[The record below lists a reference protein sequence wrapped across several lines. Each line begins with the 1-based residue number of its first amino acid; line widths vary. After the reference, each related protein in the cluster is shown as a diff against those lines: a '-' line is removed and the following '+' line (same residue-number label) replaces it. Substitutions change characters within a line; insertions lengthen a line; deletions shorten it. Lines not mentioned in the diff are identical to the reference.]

1 MLDGTLRLSRDGQGI
16 NQMARM
22 GSFGEQV
29 VCPAELLIPVREDM
43 PWAQAALVGCCV
55 PTGVGAATN
64 AARVEAGS
72 SVLVIGCGG
81 VGLNVVQGAKLAG
94 AARIIAC
101 DLLDNKLEYAQE
113 FGATHTLNASR
124 ENVVERVREL
134 TAGRGADYAFDAIGG
149 EQTTLQIIEAIRPGG
164 TAVIVGMA
172 AMNVRAPIAPY
183 ALALQQKTVKGTM
196 YGSIRPSIDLPRLVD
211 LYMNGRIKV
220 DELISRTYSLSEINE
235 GFEALRSGQVARGVV
250 VFDG

>member
-1 MLDGTLRLSRDGQGI
+1 
-16 NQMARM
+16 
-22 GSFGEQV
+22 
-29 VCPAELLIPVREDM
+29 
-43 PWAQAALVGCCV
+43 
-55 PTGVGAATN
+55 
-64 AARVEAGS
+64 
-72 SVLVIGCGG
+72 VLVIGCGG